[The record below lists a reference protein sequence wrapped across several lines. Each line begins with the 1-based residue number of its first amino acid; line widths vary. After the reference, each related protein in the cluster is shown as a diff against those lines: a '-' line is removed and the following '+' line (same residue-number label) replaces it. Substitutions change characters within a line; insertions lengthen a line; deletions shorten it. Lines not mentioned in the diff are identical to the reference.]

1 MEQPYPCGHGSGGEE
16 FVGIAAIA
24 IVVRFAIQIVVC
36 LLLYTCFKR
45 IPGEHQKMPAGQVRL
60 PLVPIF
66 NVVRKVFV
74 YLRLAESF
82 PSYFESIGKTDVGDC
97 G

>member
-1 MEQPYPCGHGSGGEE
+1 
-16 FVGIAAIA
+16 
-24 IVVRFAIQIVVC
+24 
-36 LLLYTCFKR
+36 
-45 IPGEHQKMPAGQVRL
+45 MPAGQVRL
-60 PLVPIF
+60 LLVPIF
-66 NVVRKVFV
+66 NVVKKVPV